1 MAWSDN
7 GRQVRLKCVRVSWH
21 RTGVQQA
28 AGIQFSCCRRITVKP
43 ARHLSGD
50 QLLLLLLPQVT
61 LLANGRLMYHGVR
74 DGMVDWF
81 GNLGYVHDALEHGVA
96 SDWALD
102 LVAVGFAKPPQYFGH
117 TMRSKDDLAAASQAF
132 LDHYMRVGGHMCD
145 DQGWSHV

>member
-1 MAWSDN
+1 MCSCELAQDRCPA
-7 GRQVRLKCVRVSWH
+7 GSWH
-21 RTGVQQA
+21 SVFLLPTHHSKSCQA
-28 AGIQFSCCRRITVKP
+28 SVRRS
-43 ARHLSGD
+43 ALLL
-50 QLLLLLLPQVT
+50 LLLLLLPQVT

-132 LDHYMRVGGHMCD
+132 LDHYMRVGGHTCD
-145 DQGWSHV
+145 DQGRG